1 MPSLL
6 KLIRDNNTNEAL
18 AMIQTG
24 NFNPE
29 QVDNNGNTA
38 LMIAC
43 KYEMSNVSM
52 ALIQTGQSKPEQVS
66 KIGNTAL
73 MLACNN
79 KMSEV
84 ALALIQSGQSKP
96 EQVNNNG
103 STALMLACKNNMPD
117 VALALIQTG
126 QSKPEQVNKNGI
138 TALILVCDN
147 KMSEVALALIQT
159 GQSKP
164 EHVDYNRQTALM
176 YACNNNMP
184 NVALALIQSGQSK
197 PEQVDYNRQTALMLA
212 CNNNMPDV
220 AMALIQTGQFK
231 PEQVNS
237 NGYTA
242 LILACKNNMPEVA
255 LALIQTDN
263 SRPRQVDNT
272 GRNALTYALQ
282 NIQTN
287 GMQQVVDLLRPLVQ
301 VEELGIHKA
310 FAKIPIIPLVRFIKT
325 TIDSPPPP
333 PNNFKNYIGQTI
345 NLMITNSVTE
355 KEKKQGQFNRIMQSR
370 LNGLRYSDL
379 SPVMLETIY
388 FALEFAKRQPPDFI
402 EYYLS
407 TFFFDCEN
415 AHENGMSC
423 AGGILERLVSSLYGA
438 CKSENSKQ
446 VNNSEEPYKSY
457 NEIMEIFQSNPVVL
471 CPLYI
476 KEWYQIHNIANKAN
490 NPSFY
495 SKSHEEKKQ
504 MLKNYLLEKMPG
516 QEEIIN
522 SNVAEYT
529 DAIGLDEDSFTYG
542 GKRRHTRKT
551 RKRRKK
557 TRYTRNKRKKSR
569 KHVAFFKRQ

>member
-1 MPSLL
+1 MPSTLL
-6 KLIRDNNTNEAL
+6 ELISEFDSKNAN
-18 AMIQTG
+18 AMIRTG
-24 NFNPE
+24 KFNPE
-29 QVDNNGNTA
+29 RFDNNGNTA
-38 LMIAC
+38 LMLAC
-43 KYEMSNVSM
+43 KNEMSNVAL
-52 ALIQTGQSKPEQVS
+52 ALIQTGQFKLEQVS

-73 MLACNN
+73 MYACKNE
-79 KMSEV
+79 MSNV
-84 ALALIQSGQSKP
+84 ALALIQTRQSNP
-96 EQVNNNG
+96 GQVNALED
-103 STALMLACKNNMPD
+103 TALKYACKNNMSN

-126 QSKPEQVNKNGI
+126 QSNPGQVNVNSFGN
-138 TALILVCDN
+138 TALILACQN
-147 KMSEVALALIQT
+147 KMSNVALALIQT

-164 EHVDYNRQTALM
+164 EHV
-176 YACNNNMP
+176 NNN
-184 NVALALIQSGQSK
+184 G
-197 PEQVDYNRQTALMLA
+197 T
-212 CNNNMPDV
+212 
-220 AMALIQTGQFK
+220 
-231 PEQVNS
+231 
-237 NGYTA
+237 TA
-242 LILACKNNMPEVA
+242 LIWACNAKMPEVA
-255 LALIQTDN
+255 LALIQTGH

-287 GMQQVVDLLRPLVQ
+287 GMQQVIDLLRREPQPVQ
-301 VEELGIHKA
+301 LEVHKA

-333 PNNFKNYIGQTI
+333 PPSNNFKNYIGQTI

-355 KEKKQGQFNRIMQSR
+355 KEKKQGQFNRIMQNR
-370 LNGLRYSDL
+370 LNGLRYSDI

-402 EYYLS
+402 DFYVSIFL
-407 TFFFDCEN
+407 FDCVN
-415 AHENGMSC
+415 AYKNDMSC
-423 AGGILERLVSSLYGA
+423 AGGIFERLVSSLYGA
-438 CKSENSKQ
+438 CKRENSKQ

-504 MLKNYLLEKMPG
+504 MLKDYLLEKMPG
-516 QEEIIN
+516 EEEIIN

-569 KHVAFFKRQ
+569 KQVAFFKRQ